1 MDGHQQHL
9 LGLEEERRMLTKPR
23 RQQGFTL
30 IEAVVTITVMG
41 ILMAVAAPSLSTY
54 SENAKVRAITES
66 FLASA
71 QNARAEAIR
80 SNRAVQI
87 ILTSDTPTAANV
99 ASATQSNTASNWIV
113 RRDDSV
119 TATPAYIFIEGKNA
133 RESSGRSDGTSSVNV
148 SALYSDASVAKGIA
162 FTGSSQTTDLDGTAS
177 KRWDVNFSS
186 ATAACAPAGPVCCLR
201 VTVSVSGQIKACD
214 PQATAA
220 NDSRAC

>member
-1 MDGHQQHL
+1 MLAKAHL
-9 LGLEEERRMLTKPR
+9 QR
-23 RQQGFTL
+23 GFTL

-41 ILMAVAAPSLSTY
+41 ILIAVAAPSLATY

-87 ILTSDTPTAANV
+87 VLTTDTPTAANV
-99 ASATQSNTASNWIV
+99 ASATTSNTASNWIV

-133 RESSGRSDGTSSVNV
+133 REGDGAGSVNV
-148 SALYSDASVAKGIA
+148 TALYSDASAADGIA

-177 KRWDVNFSS
+177 QRWDVNFSS
-186 ATAACAPAGPVCCLR
+186 ATSACAPAGPVRCLR